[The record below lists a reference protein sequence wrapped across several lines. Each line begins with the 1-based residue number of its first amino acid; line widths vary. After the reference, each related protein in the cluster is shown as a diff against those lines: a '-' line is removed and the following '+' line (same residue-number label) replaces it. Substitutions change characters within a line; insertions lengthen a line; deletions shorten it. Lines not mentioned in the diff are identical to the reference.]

1 MRELFIR
8 ESDDKKVKMTAPVT
22 LIVALLFLLIF
33 AGCSAASGTAGQA
46 EATPSAVTSS
56 AR

>member
-8 ESDDKKVKMTAPVT
+8 ESDDKKVKMTAPIT

-33 AGCSAASGTAGQA
+33 AGCSAVSGTAGQA
-46 EATPSAVTSS
+46 AATPPAVTSE

>member
-8 ESDDKKVKMTAPVT
+8 ESDDKKVKMTAPIT
-22 LIVALLFLLIF
+22 LLVALLFLLIF
-33 AGCSAASGTAGQA
+33 AGCSVVSGTAGQA
-46 EATPSAVTSS
+46 AATPPAVTSS